1 MNLNSMID
9 GLEKAAAESIKAKE
23 GDYYGEDGLLYCG
36 TCKTKKQTR
45 INILG
50 MERTPFC
57 LCRCEVEKRERE
69 EAERKRLEFE
79 RRVKELRRTGFP
91 ESDMQEWTFA
101 NDDGENSKIMN
112 VAKNYVDNFSKMRE
126 DGKGLL
132 LFGSVGTGKT
142 YAAACIANA
151 LIDNGYP
158 VLMTNFARIRN
169 TVQGLFDGRQEYFD
183 SLNRFPLLILDDLS
197 AESKSE
203 YMQEIVYSVI
213 DARYRANLPL
223 IITTNLT
230 ADELKHPAD
239 ITNQRTFSRLFEMCI
254 PIEITGDDRR
264 RKKLKDDFNEYRD
277 ILGF

>member
-69 EAERKRLEFE
+69 EAERKRIEFE

-101 NDDGENSKIMN
+101 NDDGENSKIMT

-132 LFGSVGTGKT
+132 LFGSVGAGKT

-264 RKKLKDDFNEYRD
+264 RKKLKDDFNTYKD